1 MNPNH
6 IRFVTKNILISKIKL
21 FIIDLTSD
29 FNDFQNIFTSL
40 ILSILPLKEFST
52 ISLTFINDLSFILSF
67 NSSTVLVNLNLSN
80 TFHTL
85 VSLCIVESI
94 VSSNIAILFINSPFK

>member
-67 NSSTVLVNLNLSN
+67 NSSTVLVKLNLSN
-80 TFHTL
+80 PFHTL
-85 VSLCIVESI
+85 VSLSKVDSI
-94 VSSNIAILFINSPFK
+94 LLSNISILLVNSSFK